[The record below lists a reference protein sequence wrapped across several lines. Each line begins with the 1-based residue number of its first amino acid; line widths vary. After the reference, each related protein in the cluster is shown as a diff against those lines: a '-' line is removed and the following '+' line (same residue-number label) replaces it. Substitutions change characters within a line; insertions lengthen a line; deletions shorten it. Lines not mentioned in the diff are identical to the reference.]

1 MRSAESTLCH
11 IEILVYQME
20 AYDRSTGL
28 LEEYCFTLEQ
38 LEAELDEE
46 ELRVNGH
53 PETNGAPPAF
63 PMCCRNANRLIYS
76 SFQRWHRT
84 CSVER

>member
-20 AYDRSTGL
+20 AHDRSTGL
-28 LEEYCFTLEQ
+28 LEEYGFTLEQ

-53 PETNGAPPAF
+53 PETNGPPLAHT
-63 PMCCRNANRLIYS
+63 AGGALHLS
-76 SFQRWHRT
+76 
-84 CSVER
+84 